1 MTQLNE
7 TAPLSRRLELKAQR
21 EVFLKA
27 EAVAATKAVK
37 QGDVFAIAGLPGD
50 DVELDGSDR
59 AHRMA
64 DGGNLTLTRAL
75 AYLKRL
81 PLVSEGRLRKLP
93 GRDAPDG
100 PVTYFLRKCEAIHPA
115 RGLDDD
121 LYPCLVT
128 TCQKNLLQIL

>member
-50 DVELDGSDR
+50 DVELDGADR

-93 GRDAPDG
+93 GRDASDA
-100 PVTYFLRKCEAIHPA
+100 PVTYFLRKCEASHAA
-115 RGLDDD
+115 RG
-121 LYPCLVT
+121 
-128 TCQKNLLQIL
+128 